1 MFCDD
6 GQGSRDFEH
15 QSRVFHTKYRCHH
28 CHHDLS
34 TFTCEHTKLTLR
46 ELNMQ
51 RAHNSRRME
60 MNSSSVFLD
69 TSYSIVFFF
78 FVFFFLVKIIEKG
91 LRSVNMPTIVLN
103 KEEFTNTEA

>member
-15 QSRVFHTKYRCHH
+15 QSRVFHTKYRCRH

-51 RAHNSRRME
+51 RAHNFRRME

-69 TSYSIVFFF
+69 MSYFIVFFF
-78 FVFFFLVKIIEKG
+78 FVFFSCQNNRIGVA
-91 LRSVNMPTIVLN
+91 LRKYANYC
-103 KEEFTNTEA
+103 TEQGRVY